1 MPREQF
7 RRESIKMKF
16 FLIGDEYTVLGYKL
30 VGIPSVV
37 ANNAQEATD
46 ALNMATK
53 DSNIGIILITQRIA
67 SEIRSLVDTVRL
79 EMSTPIVLEIPDRQG
94 PMEDR
99 ESALS
104 VVQRLIGIK
113 V

>member
-1 MPREQF
+1 
-7 RRESIKMKF
+7 MKF
-16 FLIGDEYTVLGYKL
+16 FLIGDEYTVLGYSL
-30 VGIPSVV
+30 VGIHGVIVKSI
-37 ANNAQEATD
+37 QEATD
-46 ALNMATK
+46 AINIAIK
-53 DSNIGIILITQRIA
+53 DPDIGIILITQRIA
-67 SEIRSLVDTVRL
+67 SEIKPLVDSARL

-94 PMEDR
+94 PIEDR

>member
-1 MPREQF
+1 
-7 RRESIKMKF
+7 MKF
-16 FLIGDEYTVLGYKL
+16 FLIGDEYTVLGYSL
-30 VGIPSVV
+30 VGINGVIV
-37 ANNAQEATD
+37 NNAQEATD
-46 ALNMATK
+46 ALHTVTK
-53 DSNIGIILITQRIA
+53 DSDVGIILITQRIA
-67 SEIRSLVDTVRL
+67 AEIRLLVDTTRL

>member
-1 MPREQF
+1 
-7 RRESIKMKF
+7 MKF
-16 FLIGDEYTVLGYKL
+16 FLIGDEYTVLGYSL
-30 VGIPSVV
+30 VGIHGVV
-37 ANNAQEATD
+37 VKDPQEATD
-46 ALNMATK
+46 AMNIATK
-53 DSNIGIILITQRIA
+53 DPDIGVILITQRIA
-67 SEIRSLVDTVRL
+67 SKIKHLVELARL

-94 PMEDR
+94 PIEDR

>member
-1 MPREQF
+1 
-7 RRESIKMKF
+7 MKF
-16 FLIGDEYTVLGYKL
+16 FLIGDEYTVLGYSL
-30 VGIPSVV
+30 VGIQGLV

-46 ALNMATK
+46 ALNIATK
-53 DSNIGIILITQRIA
+53 DSDVGIILITQKVA
-67 SEIRSLVDTVRL
+67 SEIRQLVDTARL

-94 PMEDR
+94 PIEGR

>member
-1 MPREQF
+1 
-7 RRESIKMKF
+7 MKF
-16 FLIGDEYTVLGYKL
+16 FLIGDEYTVLGYSL
-30 VGIPSVV
+30 VGIHGVV
-37 ANNAQEATD
+37 VKDPQEATD
-46 ALNMATK
+46 AMNIATK
-53 DSNIGIILITQRIA
+53 DPDIGVILITQRIA
-67 SEIRSLVDTVRL
+67 SKIKNLVELARL

-94 PMEDR
+94 PIEDR

>member
-1 MPREQF
+1 
-7 RRESIKMKF
+7 MKF
-16 FLIGDEYTVLGYKL
+16 FLIGDEYTVLGYSL
-30 VGIPSVV
+30 VGIHGVV
-37 ANNAQEATD
+37 VKDPQEATD
-46 ALNMATK
+46 AMNIATK
-53 DSNIGIILITQRIA
+53 DSDIGVILITQRIA
-67 SEIRSLVDTVRL
+67 SKIKHLVESARL

-94 PMEDR
+94 PIEDR

>member
-1 MPREQF
+1 
-7 RRESIKMKF
+7 MKF
-16 FLIGDEYTVLGYKL
+16 FLIGDEYTVLGYSL
-30 VGIPSVV
+30 VGINGIIV
-37 ANNAQEATD
+37 NNAQEATD
-46 ALNMATK
+46 ALNTVTK
-53 DSNIGIILITQRIA
+53 DPNVGIILITQRIA
-67 SEIRSLVDTVRL
+67 SEIRHLVDTARL

-94 PMEDR
+94 PMENR